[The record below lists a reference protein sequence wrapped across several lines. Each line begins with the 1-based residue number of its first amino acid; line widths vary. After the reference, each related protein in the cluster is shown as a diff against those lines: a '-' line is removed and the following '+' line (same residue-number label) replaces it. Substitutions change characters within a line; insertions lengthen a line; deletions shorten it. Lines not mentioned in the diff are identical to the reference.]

1 MSLLKLI
8 QYKNI
13 FFFNISTILFMLLI
27 APINKAQDLP
37 DEFLDTL
44 PADVQEQF
52 NEAAKQNENEEKL
65 EGLFRLDTSQ
75 KKNQLILKILKN
87 QLKELELR
95 VNGSNDQDLKLQRF
109 GQNFF
114 SSTQSSFMPINIANF
129 GDDYVVDV
137 GDTFNLQLVGSVE
150 ENFDVIVQR
159 DGSLVIP
166 EFGKIFI
173 SGLPLKDSVNKIEQF
188 FKTNAVGIEPIITL
202 ASLRDIQVLMIGGIE
217 QPGMYT
223 LSGGSSILHALNVA
237 GGINQKGSYRKIEII
252 RDNEV
257 ISVVDLY
264 DILVFAKNIFSETL
278 RSGDAIKVYPAGISI
293 PITGGISNEGI
304 YEIKDGES
312 LDTLLQFA
320 GGFSSSFGGME
331 NVILRRVTDNMENF
345 LSIPLSDINRTF
357 LQPRDAVIL
366 PFYDPEVFEVSK
378 ATISGMVNKPGSY
391 PINDQSTLLDLIKQ
405 AGGYKE
411 NAYPYAGIFKRK
423 NAKDLQ
429 DNFKQKVFG
438 DTINEIISNAAS
450 GASSIGVEAL
460 NLLLEEQKAQQNS
473 GRIITTF
480 ILSELENNSSAN
492 IALRDGDE
500 IVIPPLMGHIYLFG
514 DFNEPNIL
522 PYNAEYGIKDYIK
535 MVAGKKESAT
545 KHLII
550 IDPDGKSKYVRDSR
564 FLSFN
569 DNIDLYPGSIIYMP
583 RNIGKVKGV
592 QFAAT
597 VAPVL
602 SSLAISLASLNSI
615 DN

>member
-1 MSLLKLI
+1 
-8 QYKNI
+8 
-13 FFFNISTILFMLLI
+13 MLLV

-95 VNGSNDQDLKLQRF
+95 VNGSGDQNLKLQRF

-114 SSTQSSFMPINIANF
+114 NSTQSSFMPINIANF

-188 FKTNAVGIEPIITL
+188 FKTNAVGIEPIVTL

-223 LSGGSSILHALNVA
+223 LSGGSSILHAINVA
-237 GGINQKGSYRKIEII
+237 GGISQKGSYRKIEII

-257 ISVVDLY
+257 ISAVDLY

-278 RSGDAIKVYPAGISI
+278 RSGDAIKVYPAGINI

-304 YEIKDGES
+304 YEIKDGDS

-331 NVILRRVTDNMENF
+331 NVILRRVIDNKENF
-345 LSIPLSDINRTF
+345 LSIPLSDMNRTF
-357 LQPRDAVIL
+357 MQPRDAVIL
-366 PFYDPEVFEVSK
+366 PFYDPEVYEVSK
-378 ATISGMVNKPGSY
+378 AKISGMVNKPGSY

-423 NAKDLQ
+423 NVKDLQ
-429 DNFKQKVFG
+429 DNFKQKVYA
-438 DTINEIISNAAS
+438 DTINEIISNATS

-480 ILSELENNSSAN
+480 ILSELENNSIAN
-492 IALRDGDE
+492 ITLRDGDE
-500 IVIPPLMGHIYLFG
+500 IVIPPLMEHIYLFG

-522 PYNAEYGIKDYIK
+522 PYNAEYGIRDYIK

-545 KHLII
+545 NHLII